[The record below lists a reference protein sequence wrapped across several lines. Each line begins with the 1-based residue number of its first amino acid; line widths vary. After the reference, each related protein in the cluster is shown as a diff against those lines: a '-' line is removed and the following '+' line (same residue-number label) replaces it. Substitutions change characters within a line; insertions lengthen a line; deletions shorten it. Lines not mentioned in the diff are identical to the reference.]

1 MDNGVRRNQILGGSG
16 LKGNEIYLEAGE
28 RRRGGEREKTARIIE
43 RMLAR
48 LRREIEML
56 SPSRAYR
63 RRGQRAKAIKR
74 VRNVE
79 SFAESKVA
87 ECETTRCT
95 KRTRTNVH
103 EHTPKKKTTAV
114 AVACYLVSH
123 FSIKLREQTAH
134 ESILKLCHVFKNR
147 PLFGFF
153 QV

>member
-1 MDNGVRRNQILGGSG
+1 MRRNQIPGGSR

-28 RRRGGEREKTARIIE
+28 RRRGGEREKAARIIE

-63 RRGQRAKAIKR
+63 GRGRRAQAIKR

-87 ECETTRCT
+87 ESEMTRCT
-95 KRTRTNVH
+95 KHTHPDTRACIH
-103 EHTPKKKTTAV
+103 HT
-114 AVACYLVSH
+114 H
-123 FSIKLREQTAH
+123 QIRRH
-134 ESILKLCHVFKNR
+134 I
-147 PLFGFF
+147 
-153 QV
+153 

>member
-1 MDNGVRRNQILGGSG
+1 MRRNQILVGSG

-28 RRRGGEREKTARIIE
+28 RRRRGERKKTARIIE

-63 RRGQRAKAIKR
+63 RRGQCAKAIKR

-87 ECETTRCT
+87 ECETKRCT
-95 KRTRTNVH
+95 KHTRTHVH
-103 EHTPKKKTTAV
+103 AHTPKKKTTAV
-114 AVACYLVSH
+114 TAAC
-123 FSIKLREQTAH
+123 F
-134 ESILKLCHVFKNR
+134 
-147 PLFGFF
+147 
-153 QV
+153 

>member
-1 MDNGVRRNQILGGSG
+1 MRRNQILGGSG

-79 SFAESKVA
+79 SFAESKAA
-87 ECETTRCT
+87 ECETT
-95 KRTRTNVH
+95 KRTRTRCART
-103 EHTPKKKTTAV
+103 HT
-114 AVACYLVSH
+114 
-123 FSIKLREQTAH
+123 RE
-134 ESILKLCHVFKNR
+134 EDNCSGCCL
-147 PLFGFF
+147 LFGFTLHY
-153 QV
+153 